1 MEYRVDQVGDVL
13 KRLHLTLVLA
23 GLVGVLTGLAVAGF
37 DWVVAHALAIVERQP
52 LVVLMVAPGLGLVAV
67 AILTRIVGDPDTTTT
82 DAYVRAY
89 HRPGGRLY
97 PRKALNKVIGSAI
110 TIGSGNAFGFEGPSL
125 LIGASIGSEIRHRFA
140 MKLQDRDAKVL
151 MVAGAAAG
159 VAAVFKA
166 PLTGLIFA
174 IEVPF
179 HSDTARRALLPSL
192 IAAGTAYLTYVSF
205 IGVEPLLATGGPAPF
220 EMGDIAAGLALGV
233 ACGLLARLG
242 GWLMEWGKSRT
253 WPLYQRVAIAVAVMV
268 CLAPVAIEL
277 VGAPMH
283 MGPSYRA
290 IEWASDPSTG
300 LRVLIIVFILR
311 ALATWVGVLGGGM
324 GGLFIP
330 LVTQGAII
338 GSIFQRLVEAPNPYL
353 FPTIGI
359 SALLGAGYTTPLA
372 GVAFAA
378 EATGQPGFL
387 VPALLATGVAR
398 LLVGRQSFSSY
409 QVLERTS

>member
-1 MEYRVDQVGDVL
+1 MGGVL

-23 GLVGVLTGLAVAGF
+23 GLVGVVTGLAVAAF
-37 DWVVAHALAIVERQP
+37 DWIVAHSLEVVLGQP
-52 LVVLMVAPGLGLVAV
+52 LIVLMISPALGLVAV
-67 AILTRIVGDPDTTTT
+67 AVWTRVVGDPDTTTT

-97 PRKALNKVIGSAI
+97 PGKLLNKVVGSAVS
-110 TIGSGNAFGFEGPSL
+110 IGSGNAFGFEGPSL
-125 LIGASIGSEIRHRFA
+125 LIGATIGSEVRHRFA

-192 IAAGTAYLTYVSF
+192 IAAGTAYLTYVSI
-205 IGVEPLLATGGPAPF
+205 IGVEPLLSTGGPAPF
-220 EMGDIAAGLALGV
+220 EMSDIAVGLALGV
-233 ACGLLARLG
+233 VCGLLARWG
-242 GWLMEWGKSRT
+242 GSLMEWGKSVT
-253 WPLYQRVAIAVAVMV
+253 WPLHQRVMIAAAAMV
-268 CLAPVAIEL
+268 CLAPIAQHL

-300 LRVLIIVFILR
+300 LRVLVIVFVLR
-311 ALATWVGVLGGGM
+311 ALATWVGVFGGGM

-330 LVTQGAII
+330 LVTQGAIV
-338 GSIFQRLVEAPNPYL
+338 GSAFQRIVDASNPYL

-387 VPALLATGVAR
+387 VPALLATAVAR
-398 LLVGRQSFSSY
+398 LLVGQKSFSSY
-409 QVLERTS
+409 QILERAG